1 MARPYI
7 KLDYDW
13 RDDPKVMLYEQ
24 RHKKAALVDLVTV
37 FILAADF
44 GGYID
49 TRNEG
54 HMLKACAALRKTRA
68 GALKSLAQMVD
79 CGLFDRVAW
88 ERSGIVTSD
97 RCARDA
103 EAVLKRRES
112 ALAASAAAAEKRAAQ
127 CQSHEP

>member
-68 GALKSLAQMVD
+68 RMGAKRDSHQRPVRA
-79 CGLFDRVAW
+79 
-88 ERSGIVTSD
+88 
-97 RCARDA
+97 RC
-103 EAVLKRRES
+103 
-112 ALAASAAAAEKRAAQ
+112 
-127 CQSHEP
+127 